1 MPEEHRLLSN
11 SLLSNGELLVELAR
25 VRRDLELSRC
35 RATDSGSGRCDGAAP
50 GQECAC
56 ARMAELEQEVE
67 LRLTARV
74 DVRPGRPRPGRVARA
89 G

>member
-1 MPEEHRLLSN
+1 MPEERRLLSN

-25 VRRDLELSRC
+25 VRRDLELGRC
-35 RATDSGSGRCDGAAP
+35 HATESGAERCDGGGA

-74 DVRPGRPRPGRVARA
+74 DVRPGRPRPGTVAHA